1 MARMKLQPEIVTD
14 AHGYTREDVPW
25 ELDEV
30 RSVYGRLFHY
40 LTGGGMRTFGR
51 TIRQQKAAR
60 QHLRFWTLS
69 AVLAALWLFFYFI

>member
-1 MARMKLQPEIVTD
+1 MKSLTPSALES
-14 AHGYTREDVPW
+14 AHAYTRSKVPW
-25 ELDEV
+25 IITVSETA
-30 RSVYGRLFHY
+30 YGKMINY
-40 LTGGGMRTFGR
+40 LSGGGMRTFGR